1 MKDILSIFPPPVAAM
16 VLAVGGLYILLALL
30 PLLYPGYISFRA
42 RPVLPRRLLF
52 VGVVAALS
60 YGIETFFL
68 VAIALPLEAYAVFIV
83 PSLESSGHAY
93 GYWLVSIARFIKH
106 WGWLLLP
113 ILPVIASVVLT
124 RYLMNR
130 WPRITESLYR

>member
-1 MKDILSIFPPPVAAM
+1 MEKIWPFSAGVEAM
-16 VLAVGGLYILLALL
+16 IVAVGTLYSLLALL
-30 PLLYPGYISFRA
+30 PLLYPGYVSFRK
-42 RPVLPRRLLF
+42 RPRLPRRLLF
-52 VGVVAALS
+52 VGVIAALS

-68 VAIALPLEAYAVFIV
+68 VAITLPLEAYAVFIA
-83 PSLESSGHAY
+83 PPLESSGHPY

-113 ILPVIASVVLT
+113 ILPAIASVVLT

-130 WPRITESLYR
+130 WPRITESLRR